1 MTIYFKM
8 LVNESTKWAKKKMT
22 KEGSTLKQCR
32 TKVILKTAVCLAKKC
47 QIVYYIGQ
55 NRVFPRK
62 HYYQKIAKFTSEIK
76 F

>member
-1 MTIYFKM
+1 
-8 LVNESTKWAKKKMT
+8 MT

-62 HYYQKIAKFTSEIK
+62 HYFQKIAGFTSEIK

>member
-1 MTIYFKM
+1 MK
-8 LVNESTKWAKKKMT
+8 VPSEPKKMT